1 MCSSPSPEST
11 IQVPSSP
18 GRTAGANAGA
28 QRGSA
33 SGSPT
38 RSRTASGGASIEME
52 AVSLIRIGRSSV
64 FTYDLSRRTIQSM
77 SDREDLGA
85 LFTRISRRLIEAER
99 PLLEAR
105 GLTMWQY
112 IALSHVARRPP
123 ESQLELAAAIGYD
136 KTRLIGLLDSLEAE
150 GLITREPDPSDRR
163 ARVVRIT
170 AKGRRRHAAA

>member
-1 MCSSPSPEST
+1 
-11 IQVPSSP
+11 
-18 GRTAGANAGA
+18 
-28 QRGSA
+28 
-33 SGSPT
+33 
-38 RSRTASGGASIEME
+38 
-52 AVSLIRIGRSSV
+52 
-64 FTYDLSRRTIQSM
+64 M

-170 AKGRRRHAAA
+170 AKGRRRHAAAVTAIRAMEEELLADLSAGERDVLLAVLPRLSMGTSADA